1 MAGEKVQMPT
11 EAAAPSLSPAPV
23 EGKPREAAVGE
34 KRKATEE
41 PAPAESD
48 LLSDASESA
57 AAAATIADDGGKPA
71 SEAAVAEDELPYDEW
86 KIQRR
91 ALLDRLWEETM
102 SKVKLPDDPNLY
114 YDYSDDPDGLLL
126 DYDSETDI
134 EMD

>member
-1 MAGEKVQMPT
+1 MDGEKVQMAK

-34 KRKATEE
+34 KGKATEE

-48 LLSDASESA
+48 LSDASESA

-86 KIQRR
+86 KVQRR
-91 ALLDRLWEETM
+91 ALLDRLWAETM
-102 SKVKLPDDPNLY
+102 SEVKLSDDLVY
-114 YDYSDDPDGLLL
+114 YDYSDDPDGLL
-126 DYDSETDI
+126 
-134 EMD
+134 

>member
-1 MAGEKVQMPT
+1 MAGKKVQMPT

-86 KIQRR
+86 KVQRR
-91 ALLDRLWEETM
+91 ALLDRLWAETM
-102 SKVKLPDDPNLY
+102 SEVKLSDDLVY

>member
-57 AAAATIADDGGKPA
+57 AAAATFADDGGKPA

-86 KIQRR
+86 PFCKI
-91 ALLDRLWEETM
+91 
-102 SKVKLPDDPNLY
+102 N
-114 YDYSDDPDGLLL
+114 
-126 DYDSETDI
+126 
-134 EMD
+134 

>member
-86 KIQRR
+86 KVQRR
-91 ALLDRLWEETM
+91 ALLDRLWAETM
-102 SKVKLPDDPNLY
+102 SEVKLSDDLVY
-114 YDYSDDPDGLLL
+114 YDYSDDPDGLL
-126 DYDSETDI
+126 DYGSETDI